1 VPPIETI
8 LFPRPAATLLWVASG
23 LALTG
28 CIAAALRWRRRAAQ
42 RRKDEIERLVR
53 ERTLALQRSNSEKA
67 ELLGNL
73 AHEFRDPLNGAIGL
87 AFALDQTEL
96 DPGQRHQ
103 LGMLRQ
109 CADHLSS
116 LVGDIAQF
124 SRMEAGAIRTE
135 PFGVHEMLESVRAVS
150 HEESIALGIP
160 LDISID
166 RSVPKILL
174 GDRHRIQQVLLRYA
188 GFALQHA
195 GRGRITLSARAVP
208 VPSSKFQ
215 VTFTVSD
222 EGPGLS
228 SSEQARIFTVGG
240 LGGAGPGLALC
251 RVLAE
256 GMGGMTTVDG
266 EVGDGCRFDLK
277 LVLEPSAAEPAAN
290 PFRTPFSPRTPALV
304 VEARESNSAGLVAM
318 LLRLGIN
325 ADVANRAD
333 EALRRIAAAD
343 YVLAFVD
350 CSLPEMSGPELARAI
365 RRMESPGAHLPLIA
379 TATDAT
385 EKFAAECRAAGMDG
399 FLAKPIT
406 PSRLRAAVFD
416 CLHSLGI
423 ELCPYYAVPDAGAA
437 APYRLDSLEYLSN
450 GVPSEFNRRLEAYV
464 RELDGYVDE
473 IAAAASSGDLEIV
486 RQTAHKIVGHMAIIQ
501 HARLILIA
509 QQVEEAAVNRS
520 LADANSKLVELIDGA
535 REVSGALLSAAA
547 RPD

>member
-1 VPPIETI
+1 MSLTVAIVF
-8 LFPRPAATLLWVASG
+8 LSLAAPLIWVASG
-23 LALTG
+23 LALAG
-28 CIAAALRWRRRAAQ
+28 CVAAILRWRRRAAQ

-53 ERTLALQRSNSEKA
+53 ERTLAFRRTNSEKA
-67 ELLGNL
+67 EHLASL
-73 AHEFRDPLNGAIGL
+73 AHEFRDPLNGVIGL

-103 LGMLRQ
+103 LGMLRH

-124 SRMEAGAIRTE
+124 SRLEAGAIRIE

-160 LDISID
+160 LDISVD

-174 GDRHRIQQVLLRYA
+174 GDRHRIQQVLLHYA
-188 GFALQHA
+188 GFALKHA
-195 GRGRITLSARAVP
+195 GRGRITVSARAVQIP
-208 VPSSKFQ
+208 PSKFE

-228 SSEQARIFTVGG
+228 TAEQARIFTMGG
-240 LGGAGPGLALC
+240 LGGAGSGLALC
-251 RVLAE
+251 RAIAE
-256 GMGGMTTVDG
+256 KMGGTTLVDS
-266 EVGDGCRFDLK
+266 EVGAGSRFHLR
-277 LVLEPSAAEPAAN
+277 LPLERSAAEPAAN
-290 PFRTPFSPRTPALV
+290 PSRTPFSPRTPALV
-304 VEARESNSAGLVAM
+304 VEARESNSAGLLAM

-325 ADVANRAD
+325 AEVADKAE
-333 EALRRIAAAD
+333 EALRRIAATD

-350 CSLPEMSGPELARAI
+350 CALPEMSGPELARAI
-365 RRMESPGAHLPLIA
+365 RRMESPPAHLPLIA
-379 TATDAT
+379 TATNAT
-385 EKFAAECRAAGMDG
+385 AEFAEECRAAGMDG

-406 PSRLRAAVFD
+406 PSRLRATVFD
-416 CLHSLGI
+416 CLDSLGI
-423 ELCPYYAVPDAGAA
+423 KPSPYYAGPDAGAA

-450 GVPSEFNRRLEAYV
+450 GVPSEFNRKVDAYV
-464 RELDGYVDE
+464 RELDGYIDE
-473 IAAAASSGDLEIV
+473 IASASSSGELEIV

-520 LADANSKLVELIDGA
+520 LADANSKLSELIDGA